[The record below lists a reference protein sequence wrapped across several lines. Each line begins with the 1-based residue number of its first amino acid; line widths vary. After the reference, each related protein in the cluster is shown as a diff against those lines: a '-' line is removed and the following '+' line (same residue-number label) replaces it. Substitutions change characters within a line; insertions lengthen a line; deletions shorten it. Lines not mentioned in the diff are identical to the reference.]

1 MFKRFINSDSSS
13 YYITWSF
20 NFPQGKIISD
30 KTEYCDKSQ
39 VFNYTKLI
47 KDNKKNFHDL
57 HEKSI
62 NLHVFKSGYFGSSD
76 HGSATI
82 SLANLET

>member
-1 MFKRFINSDSSS
+1 M
-13 YYITWSF
+13 
-20 NFPQGKIISD
+20 
-30 KTEYCDKSQ
+30 
-39 VFNYTKLI
+39 
-47 KDNKKNFHDL
+47 

-82 SLANLET
+82 SLANLETYSVYEDKIEINYKNHKYFLEFEI